1 MLVYDVTREKSFDN
15 IHDWIR
21 NIDEVWMNNR
31 K

>member
-21 NIDEVWMNNR
+21 TIDEVWMNN
-31 K
+31 KK